1 MIYECALGGIAL
13 PAGASWSGVNNVPSD
28 FTLGGTG
35 VPGWHTP
42 LVLFGGKT
50 ILLNRA
56 HREPVA
62 PVVVV
67 LWINTTIA
75 KAQVPRIKG
84 RVERSRPVATARTT
98 EVPRCTTAEAGASKK
113 QPIAIYLGL

>member
-1 MIYECALGGIAL
+1 MDLIEFKTWLKFINECAFGGN
-13 PAGASWSGVNNVPSD
+13 PVPPDVKSD
-28 FTLGGTG
+28 GTLL
-35 VPGWHTP
+35 PGWHTP

-62 PVVVV
+62 PVADV
-67 LWINTTIA
+67 LRTNTTTA
-75 KAQVPRIKG
+75 KAQAPRITG
-84 RVERSRPVATARTT
+84 RVERSRPVDTARTT
-98 EVPRCTTAEAGASKK
+98 VAPRRTIAVAGASKK

>member
-1 MIYECALGGIAL
+1 MIKIYKGVCLWRHW
-13 PAGASWSGVNNVPSD
+13 GAEVVHS
-28 FTLGGTG
+28 
-35 VPGWHTP
+35 
-42 LVLFGGKT
+42 FGFIWGKT
-50 ILLNRA
+50 ILPPNAKSSVGTLLLNRA

-98 EVPRCTTAEAGASKK
+98 EVPRCTTADAGASKK

>member
-1 MIYECALGGIAL
+1 MIYECAFGGIAL

-56 HREPVA
+56 HREPEEPAAVA
-62 PVVVV
+62 
-67 LWINTTIA
+67 LRIDTTTV
-75 KAQVPRIKG
+75 KVQVPRITG
-84 RVERSRPVATARTT
+84 RVERSRPVVTVRTT
-98 EVPRCTTAEAGASKK
+98 AVPRCTTADAGASKK